1 MSAARLNLPRY
12 DIGYGKAHR
21 LVSLVY
27 NECLL
32 HRGEAVTLPNF
43 VRGALGTS
51 VGWLVVEFV
60 ARPFRQFYRPD
71 IAHKANARF
80 TPESGHSRNRTISS
94 ASIGPFKATHHK
106 SNLFNVA
113 PSWEVD
119 ALKLVAEHIRDAIL
133 FEQMA
138 SRETNPDRKEALQR
152 QAKAHRKLADE
163 RAEELGLTPLEP
175 PPLS

>member
-1 MSAARLNLPRY
+1 MSALGHKQTFTLQ
-12 DIGYGKAHR
+12 IGH
-21 LVSLVY
+21 V
-27 NECLL
+27 
-32 HRGEAVTLPNF
+32 
-43 VRGALGTS
+43 
-51 VGWLVVEFV
+51 
-60 ARPFRQFYRPD
+60 
-71 IAHKANARF
+71 RF
-80 TPESGHSRNRTISS
+80 TPRKRTFPESHYSAVSS

-113 PSWEVD
+113 PSWEVN

-175 PPLS
+175 PPLG